1 MLAYSSGFTELTYE
15 NSLDINGGSK
25 VNWGNIGAGIFGM
38 VTIMSAVAA
47 APVAVPAAIVYIAGT
62 VASGYLVG
70 SSF

>member
-1 MLAYSSGFTELTYE
+1 MLAYSFGFTEISYE
-15 NSLDINGGSK
+15 NSLEINGGYK
-25 VNWGNIGAGIFGM
+25 VNWANIGAGIGGM
-38 VTIMSAVAA
+38 ITIMAAVTA